1 MFEKNQL
8 KEKIFSRNIRWIEED
23 SLYRLTDYF
32 KRKYV
37 GENEILETKRIFD
50 TITVNKIYIK
60 GLWGKSE
67 DGLSISGSGSYSEDI
82 IKPYIT
88 NEFRVGDI
96 RSSFADIKLLK
107 DSGFKNLIKLSSG
120 LEEMT
125 IYSASYPYG
134 PFPDR
139 ILVTP
144 FLEIGQTY
152 FLRVYSAYPHK
163 ETLEDLWV
171 KLNTFDSNLNN
182 AIANKSYKLLVK
194 KNYQIKNPLIIYHVS
209 NNKVTLQNI
218 NLKINFELEENSSLR
233 LIDLVKDGGRKN
245 FINIFYNFSLE
256 KNSVLKNY
264 KIDQFENDNIRYM
277 FNNIKQSSNSV
288 SETFYLSKG
297 STFSKN
303 EIFCDLK
310 GEQSSAFVNGIFS
323 LNKSKHHEVKAKI
336 NHLVENTKSYQLV
349 KSVLENKSRSVY
361 QGKIY
366 VDSKAQKTDGYQLS
380 KAILVDE
387 TTEFNAKPELEIYA
401 DDVKCSHGSASGSL
415 DENSIFYL
423 MSRGLS
429 YKEARELLINGFLV
443 EVINQITDEPIKKL
457 IKNLYGLKNE
467 Y

>member
-1 MFEKNQL
+1 MENFKTDFEKTL
-8 KEKIFSRNIRWIEED
+8 KNNNLSEK
-23 SLYRLTDYF
+23 
-32 KRKYV
+32 
-37 GENEILETKRIFD
+37 EI
-50 TITVNKIYIK
+50 
-60 GLWGKSE
+60 
-67 DGLSISGSGSYSEDI
+67 
-82 IKPYIT
+82 
-88 NEFRVGDI
+88 
-96 RSSFADIKLLK
+96 A
-107 DSGFKNLIKLSSG
+107 FKNLNAKEFSSHGFPNRKDEDWKFSDINQIIKK
-120 LEEMT
+120 
-125 IYSASYPYG
+125 
-134 PFPDR
+134 
-139 ILVTP
+139 
-144 FLEIGQTY
+144 EIGELNFYTEQLKKGEIDKDILLNEIEHNKLFFINGQLVQIDFNSEDKGKVE
-152 FLRVYSAYPHK
+152 FLDNQNNIDEQLADNS
-163 ETLEDLWV
+163 LI
-171 KLNTFDSNLNN
+171 NLNN
-182 AIANKSYKLLVK
+182 ALSNKSYKLLVK
-194 KNYQIKNPLIIYHVS
+194 KNYQIKKPVIIYHTTNS
-209 NNKVTLQNI
+209 ELTSQNI
-218 NLKINFELEENSSLR
+218 NFKINFELKENSSLK
-233 LIDLVKDGGRKN
+233 LIDLVKDKGNKN

-256 KNSVLKNY
+256 KNSILKNY

-288 SETFYLSKG
+288 SETFYLCKG

-310 GEQSSAFVNGIFS
+310 GEHSSAFVNGIFS
-323 LNKSKHHEVKAKI
+323 LNKSKHHEIKAKI
-336 NHLVENTKSYQLV
+336 NHLFENTKSYQLV

-457 IKNLYGLKNE
+457 IKKLYGLKNE

>member
-1 MFEKNQL
+1 MENFKTDFEKTLKNNNLSEKEIAFKNFNAKEFSSHGFPNRKDEDWKFSDINQIIK
-8 KEKIFSRNIRWIEED
+8 KEI
-23 SLYRLTDYF
+23 
-32 KRKYV
+32 
-37 GENEILETKRIFD
+37 GELNFYTKQSKKGEIDKDILLNEIEH
-50 TITVNKIYIK
+50 NKLFFINGQLVQIDFN
-60 GLWGKSE
+60 SE
-67 DGLSISGSGSYSEDI
+67 DKG
-82 IKPYIT
+82 KV
-88 NEFRVGDI
+88 EFLDNQNNI
-96 RSSFADIKLLK
+96 DEQLADN
-107 DSGFKNLIKLSSG
+107 SLI
-120 LEEMT
+120 
-125 IYSASYPYG
+125 
-134 PFPDR
+134 
-139 ILVTP
+139 
-144 FLEIGQTY
+144 
-152 FLRVYSAYPHK
+152 
-163 ETLEDLWV
+163 
-171 KLNTFDSNLNN
+171 NLNN
-182 AIANKSYKLLVK
+182 ALSNKSYKLLVK
-194 KNYQIKNPLIIYHVS
+194 KNYQIKKPLIIYHTTKS
-209 NNKVTLQNI
+209 ELTSQNI
-218 NLKINFELEENSSLR
+218 NLKINFELEENSSLK
-233 LIDLVKDGGRKN
+233 LIDLVKDKGNKN

-256 KNSVLKNY
+256 KNSILKNY

-310 GEQSSAFVNGIFS
+310 GEHSSAFVNGIFS
-323 LNKSKHHEVKAKI
+323 LNKSKHHEIKAKI

>member
-1 MFEKNQL
+1 MENFKTDFEKVL
-8 KEKIFSRNIRWIEED
+8 KNNNLSEK
-23 SLYRLTDYF
+23 
-32 KRKYV
+32 
-37 GENEILETKRIFD
+37 EID
-50 TITVNKIYIK
+50 
-60 GLWGKSE
+60 
-67 DGLSISGSGSYSEDI
+67 
-82 IKPYIT
+82 
-88 NEFRVGDI
+88 
-96 RSSFADIKLLK
+96 
-107 DSGFKNLIKLSSG
+107 FKNLKAKEFSNHGFQKRKDEDWKFSDINQIIKK
-120 LEEMT
+120 
-125 IYSASYPYG
+125 
-134 PFPDR
+134 
-139 ILVTP
+139 
-144 FLEIGQTY
+144 EIGELNFYNEQLKKSEIDKDILLNEIEHNKLFFINGQLVHIDFNSEDKGKIE
-152 FLRVYSAYPHK
+152 FLDNQNNIDEQLADNS
-163 ETLEDLWV
+163 LI
-171 KLNTFDSNLNN
+171 NLNN
-182 AIANKSYKLLVK
+182 ALSNKSYKLLVK
-194 KNYQIKNPLIIYHVS
+194 KNYQIKKPLIIYHTTNS
-209 NNKVTLQNI
+209 ELTSQNI
-218 NLKINFELEENSSLR
+218 NFKINFELEENSSLK
-233 LIDLVKDGGRKN
+233 LIDLVKDKGNKN

-256 KNSVLKNY
+256 KNSILKNY

-310 GEQSSAFVNGIFS
+310 GEHASAFVNGIFS
-323 LNKSKHHEVKAKI
+323 LNKSKHHEIKAKI

-429 YKEARELLINGFLV
+429 YKEARELLVNGFLV

>member
-1 MFEKNQL
+1 MENFKTDFEKTL
-8 KEKIFSRNIRWIEED
+8 KESNLSEK
-23 SLYRLTDYF
+23 
-32 KRKYV
+32 
-37 GENEILETKRIFD
+37 EI
-50 TITVNKIYIK
+50 
-60 GLWGKSE
+60 
-67 DGLSISGSGSYSEDI
+67 
-82 IKPYIT
+82 
-88 NEFRVGDI
+88 
-96 RSSFADIKLLK
+96 A
-107 DSGFKNLIKLSSG
+107 FKNLNAMEFSKQGFPNRKIEDWKFSDINQIIKK
-120 LEEMT
+120 
-125 IYSASYPYG
+125 
-134 PFPDR
+134 
-139 ILVTP
+139 
-144 FLEIGQTY
+144 EIGELNFYTEQLKKGEINKDILLNEIEHNKLIFINGQLVQIDFNSEDKGKIE
-152 FLRVYSAYPHK
+152 FLDNQNNIDEQLADNS
-163 ETLEDLWV
+163 LI
-171 KLNTFDSNLNN
+171 NLNN
-182 AIANKSYKLLVK
+182 ALSNKSYKLLVK
-194 KNYQIKNPLIIYHVS
+194 KNYQLKKPLIIYHTTKS
-209 NNKVTLQNI
+209 ELTSQNI
-218 NLKINFELEENSSLR
+218 NLKINFELEENSSLK
-233 LIDLVKDGGRKN
+233 LIDLVKDKGNKN

-256 KNSVLKNY
+256 KNSILKNY

-310 GEQSSAFVNGIFS
+310 GEHSSAFVNGIFS
-323 LNKSKHHEVKAKI
+323 LNKSKHHEIKAKI

>member
-1 MFEKNQL
+1 MENFKTDFEKTL
-8 KEKIFSRNIRWIEED
+8 KNNNLSEK
-23 SLYRLTDYF
+23 
-32 KRKYV
+32 
-37 GENEILETKRIFD
+37 EI
-50 TITVNKIYIK
+50 
-60 GLWGKSE
+60 
-67 DGLSISGSGSYSEDI
+67 
-82 IKPYIT
+82 
-88 NEFRVGDI
+88 
-96 RSSFADIKLLK
+96 A
-107 DSGFKNLIKLSSG
+107 FKNLNAKEFSSHGFPNRKDEDWKFSDINQIIKK
-120 LEEMT
+120 
-125 IYSASYPYG
+125 
-134 PFPDR
+134 
-139 ILVTP
+139 
-144 FLEIGQTY
+144 EIGELNFYNEQLKKSEIDKDILLNEIEHNKLIFINGQLVQIDFNSEDKGKIE
-152 FLRVYSAYPHK
+152 FLDNQNNIDEQLADNS
-163 ETLEDLWV
+163 LI
-171 KLNTFDSNLNN
+171 NLNN
-182 AIANKSYKLLVK
+182 ALSNKSYKLLVK
-194 KNYQIKNPLIIYHVS
+194 KNYQIKKPLIIYHTTKS
-209 NNKVTLQNI
+209 ELTSQNI
-218 NLKINFELEENSSLR
+218 NLKINFELEENSSLK
-233 LIDLVKDGGRKN
+233 LIDLVKDKGNKN

-256 KNSVLKNY
+256 KNSILKNY

-310 GEQSSAFVNGIFS
+310 GEHSSAFVNGIFS
-323 LNKSKHHEVKAKI
+323 LNKSKHHEIKAKI

>member
-1 MFEKNQL
+1 MENFKTDFEKVL
-8 KEKIFSRNIRWIEED
+8 KNNNLSEK
-23 SLYRLTDYF
+23 
-32 KRKYV
+32 
-37 GENEILETKRIFD
+37 EI
-50 TITVNKIYIK
+50 
-60 GLWGKSE
+60 
-67 DGLSISGSGSYSEDI
+67 
-82 IKPYIT
+82 
-88 NEFRVGDI
+88 
-96 RSSFADIKLLK
+96 A
-107 DSGFKNLIKLSSG
+107 FKNLNAKEFSSHGFPNRKDEDWKFSDINQIIKK
-120 LEEMT
+120 
-125 IYSASYPYG
+125 
-134 PFPDR
+134 
-139 ILVTP
+139 
-144 FLEIGQTY
+144 EIGELNFYNEQLKKSEIDKDILLNEIEHNKLFFINGQLVHIDFNSEDKGKIE
-152 FLRVYSAYPHK
+152 FLDNQNNIDEQLADNS
-163 ETLEDLWV
+163 LI
-171 KLNTFDSNLNN
+171 NLNN
-182 AIANKSYKLLVK
+182 ALSNKSYKLLVK
-194 KNYQIKNPLIIYHVS
+194 KNYQIKKPLIIYHTT
-209 NNKVTLQNI
+209 NKELTSQNI
-218 NLKINFELEENSSLR
+218 NFKINFELEENSSLK
-233 LIDLVKDGGRKN
+233 LIDLVKDKGNKN

-256 KNSVLKNY
+256 KNSILKNY

-310 GEQSSAFVNGIFS
+310 GEHASAFVNGIFS
-323 LNKSKHHEVKAKI
+323 LNKSKHHEIKAKI

-429 YKEARELLINGFLV
+429 YKEARELLVNGFLV

>member
-1 MFEKNQL
+1 MENFKTDFEKVL
-8 KEKIFSRNIRWIEED
+8 KNNNLSEK
-23 SLYRLTDYF
+23 
-32 KRKYV
+32 
-37 GENEILETKRIFD
+37 EI
-50 TITVNKIYIK
+50 
-60 GLWGKSE
+60 
-67 DGLSISGSGSYSEDI
+67 
-82 IKPYIT
+82 
-88 NEFRVGDI
+88 
-96 RSSFADIKLLK
+96 A
-107 DSGFKNLIKLSSG
+107 FKNLNAKEFSNHGFPNRKDEDWKFSDINQIIKK
-120 LEEMT
+120 
-125 IYSASYPYG
+125 
-134 PFPDR
+134 
-139 ILVTP
+139 
-144 FLEIGQTY
+144 EIGELNFYNEQLKKSEIDKDILLNEIEHNKLFFINGQLVHIDFNSEDKGKIE
-152 FLRVYSAYPHK
+152 FLDNQNNIDEQLADNS
-163 ETLEDLWV
+163 LI
-171 KLNTFDSNLNN
+171 NLNN
-182 AIANKSYKLLVK
+182 ALSNKSYKLLVK
-194 KNYQIKNPLIIYHVS
+194 KNYQIKKPLIIYHTT
-209 NNKVTLQNI
+209 NKELTSQNI
-218 NLKINFELEENSSLR
+218 NFKINFELEENSSLK
-233 LIDLVKDGGRKN
+233 LIDLVKDKGNKN

-256 KNSVLKNY
+256 KNSILKNY

-310 GEQSSAFVNGIFS
+310 GEHASAFVNGIFS
-323 LNKSKHHEVKAKI
+323 LNKSKHHEIKAKI

-429 YKEARELLINGFLV
+429 YKEARELLVNGFLV

>member
-1 MFEKNQL
+1 MENFKTDFEKTL
-8 KEKIFSRNIRWIEED
+8 KNNNLSEK
-23 SLYRLTDYF
+23 
-32 KRKYV
+32 
-37 GENEILETKRIFD
+37 EI
-50 TITVNKIYIK
+50 
-60 GLWGKSE
+60 
-67 DGLSISGSGSYSEDI
+67 
-82 IKPYIT
+82 
-88 NEFRVGDI
+88 
-96 RSSFADIKLLK
+96 A
-107 DSGFKNLIKLSSG
+107 FKNLNAKEFSSHGFPNRKDEDWKFSDINQIIKK
-120 LEEMT
+120 
-125 IYSASYPYG
+125 
-134 PFPDR
+134 
-139 ILVTP
+139 
-144 FLEIGQTY
+144 EIGELNFYNEQLKKSEIDKDILLNEIEHNKLFFVNGQLVQIDFNSEDKGKIK
-152 FLRVYSAYPHK
+152 FLDNQNNIDEQLADNS
-163 ETLEDLWV
+163 LI
-171 KLNTFDSNLNN
+171 NLNN
-182 AIANKSYKLLVK
+182 ALSNKSYKLLIK
-194 KNYQIKNPLIIYHVS
+194 KNYQIKKPLIIYHTTKS
-209 NNKVTLQNI
+209 ELKSQSI
-218 NLKINFELEENSSLR
+218 NFKINFVLEENSSLK
-233 LIDLVKDGGRKN
+233 LIDFVKDKGNKN

-256 KNSVLKNY
+256 KNSILKNY

-310 GEQSSAFVNGIFS
+310 GEHSSAFVNGIFS
-323 LNKSKHHEVKAKI
+323 LNKSKHHEIKAKI

-443 EVINQITDEPIKKL
+443 EVINQITDESIKKL

>member
-1 MFEKNQL
+1 MENFKTDFEKVL
-8 KEKIFSRNIRWIEED
+8 KNNNLSEK
-23 SLYRLTDYF
+23 
-32 KRKYV
+32 
-37 GENEILETKRIFD
+37 EI
-50 TITVNKIYIK
+50 
-60 GLWGKSE
+60 
-67 DGLSISGSGSYSEDI
+67 
-82 IKPYIT
+82 
-88 NEFRVGDI
+88 
-96 RSSFADIKLLK
+96 A
-107 DSGFKNLIKLSSG
+107 FKNLNAKEFSSHGFPNRKDEDWKFSDINQIIKK
-120 LEEMT
+120 
-125 IYSASYPYG
+125 
-134 PFPDR
+134 
-139 ILVTP
+139 
-144 FLEIGQTY
+144 EIGELNFYNEQLKKSEIDKDILLNEIEHNKLFFINGQLVHIDFNSEDKGKIE
-152 FLRVYSAYPHK
+152 FLDNQNNIDEQLADNS
-163 ETLEDLWV
+163 LI
-171 KLNTFDSNLNN
+171 NLNN
-182 AIANKSYKLLVK
+182 ALSNKNYKLLVK
-194 KNYQIKNPLIIYHVS
+194 KNYQIKKPLIIYHTTNS
-209 NNKVTLQNI
+209 ELTSQNI
-218 NLKINFELEENSSLR
+218 NFKINFELEENSSLK
-233 LIDLVKDGGRKN
+233 LIDLVKDKGNKN

-256 KNSVLKNY
+256 KNSILKNY

-310 GEQSSAFVNGIFS
+310 GEHASAFVNGIFS
-323 LNKSKHHEVKAKI
+323 LNKSKHHEIKAKI

>member
-1 MFEKNQL
+1 MENFKTDFAKIL
-8 KEKIFSRNIRWIEED
+8 KESN
-23 SLYRLTDYF
+23 L
-32 KRKYV
+32 
-37 GENEILETKRIFD
+37 
-50 TITVNKIYIK
+50 
-60 GLWGKSE
+60 SE
-67 DGLSISGSGSYSEDI
+67 KE
-82 IKPYIT
+82 
-88 NEFRVGDI
+88 V
-96 RSSFADIKLLK
+96 A
-107 DSGFKNLIKLSSG
+107 FKNLNAKEFSKQGFPNRKIEDWKFSDINQIIKK
-120 LEEMT
+120 
-125 IYSASYPYG
+125 
-134 PFPDR
+134 
-139 ILVTP
+139 
-144 FLEIGQTY
+144 EIGELSFYTAQSNETDVDEDILLSEIKHNKLIFINGQLAQTDFSFEEKSKIE
-152 FLRVYSAYPHK
+152 FLDNQNDIEERSVENS
-163 ETLEDLWV
+163 LI
-171 KLNTFDSNLNN
+171 NLNN
-182 AIANKSYKLLVK
+182 ALANKSYKLLIK
-194 KNYQIKNPLIIYHVS
+194 KNYQIKHPLIIYHVS
-209 NNKVTLQNI
+209 NNKVTSQNI
-218 NLKINFELEENSSLR
+218 NLKINFELEENSSLKI
-233 LIDLVKDGGRKN
+233 IDFVKDKANKN

-264 KIDQFENDNIRYM
+264 KIDQFENNNIRYM

-303 EIFCDLK
+303 EITCDLE
-310 GEQSSAFVNGIFS
+310 GEYSSAFVNGIFS
-323 LNKSKHHEVKAKI
+323 LDKNKHHEIKAKI

-349 KSVLENKSRSVY
+349 KSVLENKSVSVY

-429 YKEARELLINGFLV
+429 CKEARELLINGFLV

-457 IKNLYGLKNE
+457 IKNLYGFKNE

>member
-1 MFEKNQL
+1 MENFKTDFEKVL
-8 KEKIFSRNIRWIEED
+8 KNNNLSEK
-23 SLYRLTDYF
+23 
-32 KRKYV
+32 
-37 GENEILETKRIFD
+37 EI
-50 TITVNKIYIK
+50 
-60 GLWGKSE
+60 
-67 DGLSISGSGSYSEDI
+67 
-82 IKPYIT
+82 
-88 NEFRVGDI
+88 
-96 RSSFADIKLLK
+96 A
-107 DSGFKNLIKLSSG
+107 FKNLNAKEFSSHGFPNRKDEDWKFSDINQIIKK
-120 LEEMT
+120 
-125 IYSASYPYG
+125 
-134 PFPDR
+134 
-139 ILVTP
+139 
-144 FLEIGQTY
+144 EIGELNFYNEQLKKSEIDKDILLNEIEHNKLFFINGQLVHIDFNSEDKGKIE
-152 FLRVYSAYPHK
+152 FLDNQNNIDEQLADNS
-163 ETLEDLWV
+163 LI
-171 KLNTFDSNLNN
+171 NLNN
-182 AIANKSYKLLVK
+182 ALSNKSYKLLIK
-194 KNYQIKNPLIIYHVS
+194 KNYQIKKPLIIYHTTKS
-209 NNKVTLQNI
+209 ELTSQNI
-218 NLKINFELEENSSLR
+218 NLKINFELEENSSLK
-233 LIDLVKDGGRKN
+233 LIDLVKDKGNKN

-256 KNSVLKNY
+256 KNSILKNY

-310 GEQSSAFVNGIFS
+310 GEHSSAFVNGIFS
-323 LNKSKHHEVKAKI
+323 LNKSKHHEIKAKI

>member
-1 MFEKNQL
+1 MENFKTDFEKTL
-8 KEKIFSRNIRWIEED
+8 KNNNLSEK
-23 SLYRLTDYF
+23 
-32 KRKYV
+32 
-37 GENEILETKRIFD
+37 EI
-50 TITVNKIYIK
+50 
-60 GLWGKSE
+60 
-67 DGLSISGSGSYSEDI
+67 
-82 IKPYIT
+82 
-88 NEFRVGDI
+88 
-96 RSSFADIKLLK
+96 A
-107 DSGFKNLIKLSSG
+107 FKNLNAEEFSSHGFPNRKDEDWKFSDINQIIKK
-120 LEEMT
+120 
-125 IYSASYPYG
+125 
-134 PFPDR
+134 
-139 ILVTP
+139 
-144 FLEIGQTY
+144 EIGELNFYTEQLKKGEIDKDILLNEIEHNKLFFINGQLVQIDFNSEDKGKVE
-152 FLRVYSAYPHK
+152 FLDNQNNIDEQLADNS
-163 ETLEDLWV
+163 LI
-171 KLNTFDSNLNN
+171 NLNN
-182 AIANKSYKLLVK
+182 ALSNKSYKLLVK
-194 KNYQIKNPLIIYHVS
+194 KNYQIKKPLIIYHTTKS
-209 NNKVTLQNI
+209 ELTSQNI
-218 NLKINFELEENSSLR
+218 NLKINFELEENSSLK
-233 LIDLVKDGGRKN
+233 LIDLVKDKGNKN

-256 KNSVLKNY
+256 KNSILKNY

-310 GEQSSAFVNGIFS
+310 GEHSSAFVNGIFS
-323 LNKSKHHEVKAKI
+323 LNKSKHHEIKAKI

>member
-1 MFEKNQL
+1 MENFKTDFEKTLKNNNLSEKEIAFKNFNAKEFSSHGFPNRKDEDWKFSDINQIIKKEIGELNFYTEQL
-8 KEKIFSRNIRWIEED
+8 KK
-23 SLYRLTDYF
+23 
-32 KRKYV
+32 
-37 GENEILETKRIFD
+37 GEINKDILLNEIEHNKLIFINGQLVQID
-50 TITVNKIYIK
+50 FN
-60 GLWGKSE
+60 SE
-67 DGLSISGSGSYSEDI
+67 DKG
-82 IKPYIT
+82 KV
-88 NEFRVGDI
+88 EFLDNQNNI
-96 RSSFADIKLLK
+96 DEQLADN
-107 DSGFKNLIKLSSG
+107 SLI
-120 LEEMT
+120 
-125 IYSASYPYG
+125 
-134 PFPDR
+134 
-139 ILVTP
+139 
-144 FLEIGQTY
+144 
-152 FLRVYSAYPHK
+152 
-163 ETLEDLWV
+163 
-171 KLNTFDSNLNN
+171 NLNN
-182 AIANKSYKLLVK
+182 ALSNKSYKLLVK
-194 KNYQIKNPLIIYHVS
+194 KNYQLKKPLIIYHTTKNELS
-209 NNKVTLQNI
+209 SQNI
-218 NLKINFELEENSSLR
+218 NLKINFELEENSSLK
-233 LIDLVKDGGRKN
+233 LVDLVKDKGNKN

-256 KNSVLKNY
+256 KNSILKNY

-310 GEQSSAFVNGIFS
+310 GEHSSAFVNGIFS
-323 LNKSKHHEVKAKI
+323 LNKSKHHEIKAKI

>member
-1 MFEKNQL
+1 MQNFKTDFEKTL
-8 KEKIFSRNIRWIEED
+8 KESNLSEK
-23 SLYRLTDYF
+23 
-32 KRKYV
+32 
-37 GENEILETKRIFD
+37 EI
-50 TITVNKIYIK
+50 
-60 GLWGKSE
+60 
-67 DGLSISGSGSYSEDI
+67 
-82 IKPYIT
+82 
-88 NEFRVGDI
+88 
-96 RSSFADIKLLK
+96 A
-107 DSGFKNLIKLSSG
+107 FKNLNAKEFSKQGFPSRKDEDWKFSDINQIIKK
-120 LEEMT
+120 
-125 IYSASYPYG
+125 
-134 PFPDR
+134 
-139 ILVTP
+139 
-144 FLEIGQTY
+144 EIGELKFYTGQSKGTDIDEDVLLSEIKHNKLIFVNDQLVKTDFSSEEKSKIE
-152 FLRVYSAYPHK
+152 FLDNQNNIDEQLADNS
-163 ETLEDLWV
+163 LI
-171 KLNTFDSNLNN
+171 NLNN
-182 AIANKSYKLLVK
+182 ALSNKSYKLLVK
-194 KNYQIKNPLIIYHVS
+194 KNYQIKKPLIIYHTTNRELTS
-209 NNKVTLQNI
+209 QNI
-218 NLKINFELEENSSLR
+218 NFKINFELEENSSLK
-233 LIDLVKDGGRKN
+233 LIDFVKDKGNKN

-256 KNSVLKNY
+256 RNTILKNY
-264 KIDQFENDNIRYM
+264 KIDQFENNNIRYM

-303 EIFCDLK
+303 EITCDLK
-310 GEQSSAFVNGIFS
+310 GEYSSAFVNGIFS
-323 LNKSKHHEVKAKI
+323 LDKYKHHEIKAKI

-443 EVINQITDEPIKKL
+443 EVINQITDEPIKRL

>member
-1 MFEKNQL
+1 MENFKTDFEKTLKNNNLSEKEIAFKNFNAKEFSSHGFPNRKDEDWKFSDINQIIKKEIGELNFYNEQL
-8 KEKIFSRNIRWIEED
+8 KKSEIDKDI
-23 SLYRLTDYF
+23 LL
-32 KRKYV
+32 
-37 GENEILETKRIFD
+37 NEIEHNKLIFINGQLVQID
-50 TITVNKIYIK
+50 FN
-60 GLWGKSE
+60 SE
-67 DGLSISGSGSYSEDI
+67 DKDKI
-82 IKPYIT
+82 
-88 NEFRVGDI
+88 EFLDNQNNI
-96 RSSFADIKLLK
+96 DEQLADN
-107 DSGFKNLIKLSSG
+107 SLI
-120 LEEMT
+120 
-125 IYSASYPYG
+125 
-134 PFPDR
+134 
-139 ILVTP
+139 
-144 FLEIGQTY
+144 
-152 FLRVYSAYPHK
+152 
-163 ETLEDLWV
+163 
-171 KLNTFDSNLNN
+171 NLNN
-182 AIANKSYKLLVK
+182 ALSNKSYKLLVK
-194 KNYQIKNPLIIYHVS
+194 KNYQIKKPLIIYHTTKS
-209 NNKVTLQNI
+209 ELKSQNI
-218 NLKINFELEENSSLR
+218 NFKINFELEENSSLK
-233 LIDLVKDGGRKN
+233 LIDFVKDKGNKN

-256 KNSVLKNY
+256 KNSILKNY

-277 FNNIKQSSNSV
+277 FNNIKQSSNSI

-310 GEQSSAFVNGIFS
+310 GEHSSAFVNGIFS

>member
-1 MFEKNQL
+1 MINPYKKNAKLVLSNGIVFPGFFFGASGTAIGEIVFNTGMTGYQ
-8 KEKIFSRNIRWIEED
+8 EVITDPSYYGQI
-23 SLYRLTDYF
+23 LTF
-32 KRKYV
+32 
-37 GENEILETKRIFD
+37 T
-50 TITVNKIYIK
+50 
-60 GLWGKSE
+60 
-67 DGLSISGSGSYSEDI
+67 
-82 IKPYIT
+82 
-88 NEFRVGDI
+88 
-96 RSSFADIKLLK
+96 
-107 DSGFKNLIKLSSG
+107 
-120 LEEMT
+120 
-125 IYSASYPYG
+125 YP
-134 PFPDR
+134 
-139 ILVTP
+139 
-144 FLEIGQTY
+144 EIG
-152 FLRVYSAYPHK
+152 
-163 ETLEDLWV
+163 
-171 KLNTFDSNLNN
+171 NTG
-182 AIANKSYKLLVK
+182 
-194 KNYQIKNPLIIYHVS
+194 
-209 NNKVTLQNI
+209 
-218 NLKINFELEENSSLR
+218 INFEDSESNINVKGIIVRNFSSNNSNWRSKKNFNQWLVEKNIIG
-233 LIDLVKDGGRKN
+233 LYGIDTRALVKILRSSGAMNGVITSLDKTDDSCLKLIHDTPKMEGLNLSKVVSTKQQYLWRNPTQTTFDLRKRYEEPSKKLKIVAID
-245 FINIFYNFSLE
+245 FGI
-256 KNSVLKNY
+256 KNSILKNY

-310 GEQSSAFVNGIFS
+310 GEHSSAFVNGIFS
-323 LNKSKHHEVKAKI
+323 LNKSKHHEIKAKI
-336 NHLVENTKSYQLV
+336 NHFVENTKSYQLV

>member
-1 MFEKNQL
+1 MENFKTDFEKVL
-8 KEKIFSRNIRWIEED
+8 KNNNLSEK
-23 SLYRLTDYF
+23 
-32 KRKYV
+32 
-37 GENEILETKRIFD
+37 EI
-50 TITVNKIYIK
+50 
-60 GLWGKSE
+60 
-67 DGLSISGSGSYSEDI
+67 
-82 IKPYIT
+82 
-88 NEFRVGDI
+88 
-96 RSSFADIKLLK
+96 A
-107 DSGFKNLIKLSSG
+107 FKNLNAKEFSNHGFPNRKDEDWKFSDINQIIKK
-120 LEEMT
+120 
-125 IYSASYPYG
+125 
-134 PFPDR
+134 
-139 ILVTP
+139 
-144 FLEIGQTY
+144 EIGELNFYNEQLKKSEIDKDILLNEIEHNKLFFINGQLVHIDFNSEDKGKIE
-152 FLRVYSAYPHK
+152 FLDNQNNIDEQLADNS
-163 ETLEDLWV
+163 LI
-171 KLNTFDSNLNN
+171 NLNN
-182 AIANKSYKLLVK
+182 ALSNKSYKLLVK
-194 KNYQIKNPLIIYHVS
+194 KNYQIKKPLIIYHTTNS
-209 NNKVTLQNI
+209 ELTSQNI
-218 NLKINFELEENSSLR
+218 NFKINFELEENSSLK
-233 LIDLVKDGGRKN
+233 LIDLVKDKGNKN

-256 KNSVLKNY
+256 KNSILKNY

-310 GEQSSAFVNGIFS
+310 GEHASAFVNGIFS
-323 LNKSKHHEVKAKI
+323 INKSKHHEIKAKI

-429 YKEARELLINGFLV
+429 YKEARELLVNGFLV

>member
-1 MFEKNQL
+1 MENFKTDFEKVL
-8 KEKIFSRNIRWIEED
+8 KNNNLSEK
-23 SLYRLTDYF
+23 
-32 KRKYV
+32 
-37 GENEILETKRIFD
+37 EI
-50 TITVNKIYIK
+50 
-60 GLWGKSE
+60 
-67 DGLSISGSGSYSEDI
+67 
-82 IKPYIT
+82 
-88 NEFRVGDI
+88 
-96 RSSFADIKLLK
+96 A
-107 DSGFKNLIKLSSG
+107 FKNLNAKEFSSHGFPNRKDEDWKFSDINQIIKK
-120 LEEMT
+120 
-125 IYSASYPYG
+125 
-134 PFPDR
+134 
-139 ILVTP
+139 
-144 FLEIGQTY
+144 EIGELNFYNEQLKKSEIDKDILLNEIEHNKLFFINGQLVHIDFNSEDKGKIE
-152 FLRVYSAYPHK
+152 FLDNQNNIDEQLADNS
-163 ETLEDLWV
+163 LI
-171 KLNTFDSNLNN
+171 NLNN
-182 AIANKSYKLLVK
+182 ALSNKSYKLLVK
-194 KNYQIKNPLIIYHVS
+194 KNYQIKKPLIIYHTTNS
-209 NNKVTLQNI
+209 ELTSQNI
-218 NLKINFELEENSSLR
+218 NFKINFELEENSSLK
-233 LIDLVKDGGRKN
+233 LIDLVKDKGNKN

-256 KNSVLKNY
+256 KNSILKNY

-310 GEQSSAFVNGIFS
+310 GEHASAFVNGIFS
-323 LNKSKHHEVKAKI
+323 INKSKHHEIKAKI

-457 IKNLYGLKNE
+457 IKNLYGLKN
-467 Y
+467 

>member
-1 MFEKNQL
+1 MENFKTDFAKTL
-8 KEKIFSRNIRWIEED
+8 KESN
-23 SLYRLTDYF
+23 L
-32 KRKYV
+32 
-37 GENEILETKRIFD
+37 
-50 TITVNKIYIK
+50 
-60 GLWGKSE
+60 SE
-67 DGLSISGSGSYSEDI
+67 KE
-82 IKPYIT
+82 
-88 NEFRVGDI
+88 V
-96 RSSFADIKLLK
+96 A
-107 DSGFKNLIKLSSG
+107 FKNLNAKKFLDQGFPNRKHEDWKFSDINQIIKK
-120 LEEMT
+120 
-125 IYSASYPYG
+125 
-134 PFPDR
+134 
-139 ILVTP
+139 
-144 FLEIGQTY
+144 EIGDLNFYNGELKKSEIDKDIYLNEIEHNKLVFINGQLVQIDFNSEDKGKVE
-152 FLRVYSAYPHK
+152 FLDNQNDIDEQLAENS
-163 ETLEDLWV
+163 LI
-171 KLNTFDSNLNN
+171 NLNN
-182 AIANKSYKLLVK
+182 ALATKNFKLLIK

-209 NNKVTLQNI
+209 NNKVTSQNT

-256 KNSVLKNY
+256 KNSILKNY

-277 FNNIKQSSNSV
+277 FNNIKQSSNSI

-297 STFSKN
+297 SIFSKN
-303 EIFCDLK
+303 EISCDLK
-310 GEQSSAFVNGIFS
+310 GEHSSAFVNGIFS
-323 LNKSKHHEVKAKI
+323 LNKNKHHEIKAKI

-443 EVINQITDEPIKKL
+443 EVINQITDEPVKKL

>member
-1 MFEKNQL
+1 MENFKTHFEKALKENNLSKKEIAFKNFNANEFLSHGFPNRKDEDWKFSDINQIIKKKIGELNFYSEQL
-8 KEKIFSRNIRWIEED
+8 KKSDIDKNI
-23 SLYRLTDYF
+23 LL
-32 KRKYV
+32 
-37 GENEILETKRIFD
+37 NEIEH
-50 TITVNKIYIK
+50 NKLVFINGQIVQIDFN
-60 GLWGKSE
+60 SE
-67 DGLSISGSGSYSEDI
+67 DKGKI
-82 IKPYIT
+82 
-88 NEFRVGDI
+88 EFLDNQNNI
-96 RSSFADIKLLK
+96 DEQLADN
-107 DSGFKNLIKLSSG
+107 SLI
-120 LEEMT
+120 
-125 IYSASYPYG
+125 
-134 PFPDR
+134 
-139 ILVTP
+139 
-144 FLEIGQTY
+144 
-152 FLRVYSAYPHK
+152 
-163 ETLEDLWV
+163 
-171 KLNTFDSNLNN
+171 NLNN
-182 AIANKSYKLLVK
+182 ALSNKNYKLLVK
-194 KNYQIKNPLIIYHVS
+194 KNYQIKKPLIIYHTTYNELTS
-209 NNKVTLQNI
+209 QNI
-218 NLKINFELEENSSLR
+218 NLKINFELEENSSLK
-233 LIDLVKDGGRKN
+233 LIDLVKDKSNKN

-256 KNSVLKNY
+256 KNSILKNY

-310 GEQSSAFVNGIFS
+310 GEHSSAFVNGIFS
-323 LNKSKHHEVKAKI
+323 LNKSKHHEIKAKI